1 MKFSRGYTK
10 LQDRLFT
17 TVRGGA
23 FYNEGQII
31 ECRTPF
37 GIIKARVLLKVP
49 RRFNQI
55 PESFLQYDTDSPEAS
70 AEQIRDDIRALY
82 RQDPPQDEEVMTIY
96 LLEKLPEAK

>member
-17 TVRGGA
+17 TVRGGS

-55 PESFLQYDTDSPEAS
+55 PEAFLQYDTDNPELS

-82 RQDPPQDEEVMTIY
+82 RKDPPQDQELMMIY
-96 LLEKLPEAK
+96 LLEQVKS